1 MNRYDHPDP
10 DDLFAD
16 TRMTFGEHIEDL
28 RNHLLRAIYG
38 FVAGMVL
45 AFFFAKPILGFIVEP
60 VNRELL
66 YFFVAEDQSRR
77 EEFERREKELGDIPP
92 IRVKVRLRRP
102 LDQVQA
108 GKGEVFPRLTH
119 QVVDWLDDLGI
130 GFLVDREIVLKG
142 EFGEVEEILFPNP
155 AQLVGEIQRL
165 QRQMN
170 PPQLTVLSV
179 QEPVVVFLKVAIM
192 AGFVVS
198 SPIVFWQIW
207 AFIAAGLYPQEKR
220 LVHVYLPFSLI
231 LFVAGVLVC
240 QFIVIPKTVAALLW
254 FNKWLNLQPDL
265 RLNEWL
271 GFAIFMPVVFG
282 LSFQTPLVMLFTFM
296 IGLFDVQTFKDKR
309 KIAII
314 SMAVF
319 CALITPD
326 TTSVSMMFMLV
337 PMVLLYELGIWICI
351 WKGREERDDWDSD
364 EPHELVEV

>member
-28 RNHLLRAIYG
+28 RTHLLRAIYG
-38 FVAGMVL
+38 FVGGMVL
-45 AFFFAKPILGFIVEP
+45 AFIFAHKLLAFIVAPVNQELDAFFRNQNEAQAAALKVIKKELAHIRPIL
-60 VNRELL
+60 VN
-66 YFFVAEDQSRR
+66 V
-77 EEFERREKELGDIPP
+77 K
-92 IRVKVRLRRP
+92 IRPKVNPSKQTDVLP
-102 LDQVQA
+102 NLTLD
-108 GKGEVFPRLTH
+108 
-119 QVVDWLDDLGI
+119 VVHWLDDLDI
-130 GFLVDREIVLKG
+130 GFLVDRSLLHLGDWE
-142 EFGEVEEILFPNP
+142 EFEMLFPDPIDFVKEVKRLEMEINP
-155 AQLVGEIQRL
+155 KRL
-165 QRQMN
+165 
-170 PPQLTVLSV
+170 TTLSI
-179 QEPVVVFLKVAIM
+179 QEPVVVYLKIAIM

-207 AFIAAGLYPQEKR
+207 AFVAAGLYPHEKR
-220 LVHVYLPFSLI
+220 LVHVYLPISI
-231 LFVAGVLVC
+231 VLFIIGVFVC

-254 FNKWLNLQPDL
+254 FNKWFNLEPDL

-296 IGLFDVQTFKDKR
+296 IGLFDVQTFKNKR
-309 KIAII
+309 KIAIV

-319 CALITPD
+319 CALVTPD
-326 TTSVSMMFMLV
+326 TTAVSMLFMLV

-351 WKGREERDDWDSD
+351 WKGREDRDDWDSD

>member
-28 RNHLLRAIYG
+28 RTHLLRAIYG
-38 FVAGMVL
+38 FVGGMVL
-45 AFFFAKPILGFIVEP
+45 AFFFAKPILGFIIEP
-60 VNRELL
+60 VNQELR
-66 YFFVAEDQSRR
+66 YFFRTQNLNRA
-77 EEFERREKELGDIPP
+77 EEFKRRQQELGHVPQIV
-92 IRVKVRLRRP
+92 VKVKMKRGNPARRKADVLPNLTLDLLR
-102 LDQVQA
+102 
-108 GKGEVFPRLTH
+108 
-119 QVVDWLDDLGI
+119 WLDDLDI
-130 GFLVDREIVLKG
+130 GFLVDRGKLNLGDWG
-142 EFGEVEEILFPNP
+142 EEVEMLFPDP
-155 AQLVGEIQRL
+155 VAFLEEMQRL
-165 QRQMN
+165 QLEMN

-198 SPIVFWQIW
+198 SPIVFWQVW
-207 AFIAAGLYPQEKR
+207 SFIAAGLYPHEKR
-220 LVHVYLPFSLI
+220 LVHVYLPFSIL
-231 LFVAGVLVC
+231 LFVVGVLVC

-296 IGLFDVQTFKDKR
+296 IGLFDIQTFKDKR
-309 KIAII
+309 KIAIV

-319 CALITPD
+319 CALVTPD
-326 TTSVSMMFMLV
+326 TTAVSMLFMLV